1 MHLKHS
7 TKQSSGSHKD
17 ARDSRAVW
25 LKSLNRG
32 DKVWVCPFSFS
43 EFEELADV
51 DYSFQQETFGGFC
64 GEGFGEDKAW
74 VKCEYDGGRLVS
86 TKDFYPTK
94 QAAQNANAPKII
106 AAIKKKRRKLFDE
119 LSKWLKLQQKYQNML
134 PNTSPI
140 VEKAAFANQ

>member
-1 MHLKHS
+1 LK
-7 TKQSSGSHKD
+7 K
-17 ARDSRAVW
+17 
-25 LKSLNRG
+25 G

-64 GEGFGEDKAW
+64 REGFGKDKAW

-94 QAAQNANAPKII
+94 KAAQNANAPKII
-106 AAIKKKRRKLFDE
+106 VAIKKKRRKLFDE
-119 LSKWLKLQQKYQNML
+119 LSKWLRLQQKYQNML
-134 PNTSPI
+134 PNTDPI
-140 VEKAAFANQ
+140 VEKAAFAKQ